1 MVTGLTNSSAA
12 KLSAATSPP
21 SAYPTETV
29 ANIKGTGMA
38 GIIKLM
44 RSMHLAAEPLLS
56 PSAAAL
62 LTKRILAGSWYP
74 EKDFLELVAVL
85 VRLGKGLSWERLGR
99 AAAETDLNT
108 VYRSLVK
115 KGDLD
120 VTLARAE
127 VVWRNYHDTGRIE
140 ASRVGANIAR
150 IQVTGYAMISAEMCQ
165 LNTGFFSGLVA
176 ASGVTV
182 GAVTKPSCTAK
193 KDRACI
199 WDIEYR
205 TA

>member
-1 MVTGLTNSSAA
+1 M
-12 KLSAATSPP
+12 
-21 SAYPTETV
+21 
-29 ANIKGTGMA
+29 ANIKGTGLA
-38 GIIKLM
+38 GVVKLM
-44 RSMHLAAEPLLS
+44 RSMRVAAVPLLS

-62 LTKRILAGSWYP
+62 LSQRILASSWYP

-85 VRLGKGLSWERLGR
+85 VRLGHGKGLSWERLGR
-99 AAAETDLNT
+99 AAAQTDLGSI
-108 VYRSLVK
+108 YRSLVK

-120 VTLARAE
+120 VTLSRAE

-140 ASRVGANIAR
+140 ASLVGDNVAR
-150 IQVTGYAMISAEMCQ
+150 MIVNDYAVVSAEMCQ
-165 LNTGFFSGLVA
+165 LNGGFFAGLIA

-182 GAVTKPSCTAK
+182 EKVTKAACTAK

-205 TA
+205 AE